1 MNATA
6 IPLRSMTLLGRWAM
20 LAQRFGANCNCCDL
34 SPELHAIE
42 KRILAVLRG
51 RYGEG
56 ALLGRMLAHTV
67 QSDPFERPDGQ
78 ADVLRGVSLLRP
90 LSDSDDY
97 RVLLAL
103 FEELDL
109 AIGEAERAR
118 DASAPA
124 SG

>member
-1 MNATA
+1 MSATA
-6 IPLRSMTLLGRWAM
+6 IPLKCMSLLGRWAM

-42 KRILAVLRG
+42 KRILAALRA
-51 RYGEG
+51 RHGEE
-56 ALLGRMLAHTV
+56 ALLARMLEQTV
-67 QSDPFERPDGQ
+67 QTDPFERPDGL

-90 LSDSDDY
+90 AADSEDY
-97 RVLLAL
+97 RALLVL
-103 FEELDL
+103 FDELDL

-118 DASAPA
+118 DASVPA